1 MLKASLATK
10 TVLTDVFLMKT
21 EEKLHEE
28 KLQREDSS
36 RIMEKLHDVKV
47 QCEEETS

>member
-1 MLKASLATK
+1 MTK

-28 KLQREDSS
+28 NLQREDSS
-36 RIMEKLHDVKV
+36 WIIMEKLHDVKV
-47 QCEEETS
+47 QWEEETS